1 MATYRVWHSK
11 VIGRVREGSSLLQTC
26 NENGEVLSS
35 KKPLKVILDSN
46 FFFIPSQFA
55 IDIFEELGRTLNRNF
70 EPILLSPTLTE
81 LQLISKS
88 KSQKLQKQA
97 TIALKLAM
105 RCRRMDVE
113 KDPKESYDDL
123 IFRVASKKK
132 WCVATNDRILR
143 RRLRKE
149 NVAVIYLRQESH
161 LIVEGNI

>member
-11 VIGRVREGSSLLQTC
+11 VIGRVREGSSLQTC
-26 NENGEVLSS
+26 NENGEALSS

-55 IDIFEELGRTLNRNF
+55 IDIFEELGRTLNRSF
-70 EPILLSPTLTE
+70 EPILLSSTLTE